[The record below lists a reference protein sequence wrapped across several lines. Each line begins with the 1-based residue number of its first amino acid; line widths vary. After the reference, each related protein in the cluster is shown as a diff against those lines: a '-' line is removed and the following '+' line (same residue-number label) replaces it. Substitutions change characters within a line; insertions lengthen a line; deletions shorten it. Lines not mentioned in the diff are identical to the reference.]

1 MEQDARSLTES
12 ETRRR
17 ATRIGVGFGVVVAL
31 LGAGPLLAAW
41 FDPTGAMAPMW
52 VIELACGA
60 FIAAGLSFVFE
71 SLGRRVLARFF
82 SFSILPMLGLTAV
95 WALFLDDQGTCSI
108 GSGLFGVGI
117 SGDAPG
123 SVCRTA
129 FLAAGTVI
137 VLAACALTGIAWLRR
152 RAARERINRT
162 G

>member
-1 MEQDARSLTES
+1 MEQDPETVTES

-17 ATRIGVGFGVVVAL
+17 ATRIGVGFGLVVAL
-31 LGAGPLLAAW
+31 LGSGALLAAW
-41 FDPTGAMAPMW
+41 LDPSRALAPMW

-60 FIAAGLSFVFE
+60 FIAAGLSFIFE
-71 SLGRRVLARFF
+71 SLGRRLLARFF

-95 WALFLDDQGTCSI
+95 WALLLDDQGTCSI

-123 SVCRTA
+123 SACRTA
-129 FLAAGTVI
+129 FLAAGIVI
-137 VLAACALTGIAWLRR
+137 VVAACALTGVAWLRR
-152 RAARERINRT
+152 RAAGERINRT